1 MKEIRILIGGM
12 GNAARPMVDLL
23 TSERERMENVYGLH
37 FRIVGAVDSRGG
49 VIAPNGISSVTL
61 SEAKNRGTLADIP
74 GLGIQGLT
82 ALEMIEQCSADVYLD
97 GLPPYMPTGEPGTSN
112 IRRALERGMHVVTAN
127 KAPLALHWKELFSLA
142 AQQGLQIRY
151 GTAASAGLP
160 TLEMGK
166 LLGRCGELLEF
177 GGIFNASCMYVF
189 DAMGQGQSFDM
200 AVQGAKAGG
209 FLEPDPSMDLDGWDT
224 AMKTVIQANTYWDQ
238 AYTLADVAIQGICGL
253 TQADMIDAK
262 SRGEVWCMVGRA
274 VQNPDGS
281 LKLTAGPERL
291 PADHPLAR
299 AHWSDKVLWMQ
310 TRTQGGQ
317 VHHCIGASASST
329 PGNMYLDLVTIA
341 RELNEYLFRNAEI
354 GGGALFLFR
363 IGAAV
368 LEFFWGGKEV

>member
-1 MKEIRILIGGM
+1 M
-12 GNAARPMVDLL
+12 
-23 TSERERMENVYGLH
+23 
-37 FRIVGAVDSRGG
+37 
-49 VIAPNGISSVTL
+49 
-61 SEAKNRGTLADIP
+61 
-74 GLGIQGLT
+74 
-82 ALEMIEQCSADVYLD
+82 
-97 GLPPYMPTGEPGTSN
+97 
-112 IRRALERGMHVVTAN
+112 VTAN

-274 VQNPDGS
+274 VQNLDGS
-281 LKLTAGPERL
+281 LKLTAGPERV

-341 RELNEYLFRNAEI
+341 REL
-354 GGGALFLFR
+354 
-363 IGAAV
+363 
-368 LEFFWGGKEV
+368 